1 MLNARVKE
9 MAQNKRQANIARAH
23 YNAYRNSYDA
33 RLSDVY
39 TSYSVYK
46 KNAYNRCVELMHNL
60 GGWGLAI
67 ISYNSQAF
75 TVGFMFCDDE
85 TGEVMFAYITKDY
98 DRYCY
103 ITE

>member
-1 MLNARVKE
+1 MTNARARE
-9 MAQNKRQANIARAH
+9 LAMNKRQSKIAKAH
-23 YNAYRNSYDA
+23 YNAYCNSYDT
-33 RLSDVY
+33 RLYDVY

-46 KNAYNRCVELMHNL
+46 EQAYNRCVQLMHDL

-67 ISYNSQAF
+67 ISHNSMTF

-85 TGEVMFAYITKDY
+85 TGEIMFAYITRDY
-98 DRYCY
+98 DRFCY